1 MRIGVV
7 GPTWP
12 DSFASNILDA
22 LPAMG
27 HDPVA
32 LGSSYAIGGP
42 YTSAIAGK
50 ARAALPALDERAQR
64 RVVRA
69 ALKSECEIVINVE
82 QGLMPAVVG
91 QLRRNG
97 VKVALWFPDA
107 LLNMGRQLLLLAPY
121 DAVFVKEPYLVD
133 RLRAVLG
140 LPMFYLPEACNPRW
154 HRPLTTPGTEP
165 YLVIAGNMYPSR
177 IKLLERLLAAG
188 IPLKLYGA
196 RFPRWVGHTPL
207 RAVHEGRCVFGEE
220 KAYTYRSAAAVLNTL
235 HPAEIYGV
243 NARLFEAAGCGA
255 AILTEYRPVLPDL
268 FSVGDEVL
276 AFRDFDE
283 LVGQATRLL
292 SETGLSS
299 KIGDAAAAR
308 AHESHTYSKR
318 LEVIVERLS
327 EEPGAQQVQP

>member
-7 GPTWP
+7 GPAWP
-12 DSFASNILDA
+12 DSFAVNILDA
-22 LPAMG
+22 LPGMG

-32 LGSSYAIGGP
+32 LGSSYAVGGP
-42 YTSAIAGK
+42 YTSAFAAK
-50 ARAALPALDERAQR
+50 ARSVLPALDERAQR
-64 RVVRA
+64 RVARA
-69 ALKSECEIVINVE
+69 ALDAGCEIVINLE
-82 QGLMPAVVG
+82 QGLMPEVVHE
-91 QLRRNG
+91 LRRG
-97 VKVALWFPDA
+97 GARVALWFPDA
-107 LLNMGRQLLLLAPY
+107 LLNMGRQFMLLAPY
-121 DAVFVKEPYLVD
+121 DAVFVKEPHLVD

-154 HRPLTTPGTEP
+154 HRPLTTPGTQAH
-165 YLVIAGNMYPSR
+165 LVIAGNMYPSR

-196 RFPRWVGHTPL
+196 RFPRWIGRTPL

-220 KAYTYRSAAAVLNTL
+220 KAHIYRSAAAVLNTL

-255 AILTEYRPVLPDL
+255 AVLTEYRPALPDL

-292 SETGLSS
+292 NESALTG

-308 AHESHTYSKR
+308 AHKAHTYSKR
-318 LEVIVERLS
+318 LETIVEKLS
-327 EEPGAQQVQP
+327 EAPRA